1 MRSFGKFLRAILV
14 PLGWVCALLALGVPL
29 WFALAAFGTKW
40 EFIDLATGLG
50 WMTHTIG
57 RPLLVASLVAGGLSL
72 FLSLVHLI
80 ARRRFFG
87 AFLSPVLAVGIGVA
101 GLGWAWQ
108 IDRQRGA
115 QPLLLDVT
123 TDIENP
129 PHFTPSFAA
138 RRSAHHQA
146 LEYQGKLG
154 ADGRPLAAV
163 QADAY
168 PALATVHV
176 DRAPETVFADALRYA
191 HTHRWRVGTAS
202 ESAGMFEA
210 GTESFWYGL
219 RDDIVVR
226 VRDNGEGGSLVDIRS
241 LARQPIHD
249 LGRNARRVQA
259 FSAAIADDAR

>member
-29 WFALAAFGTKW
+29 WFALAAFGAKW

-57 RPLLVASLVAGGLSL
+57 RPLLYTSVAAGGLSL
-72 FLSLVHLI
+72 ILSLVHLI

-87 AFLSPVLAVGIGVA
+87 AFLSPLLAVVIGVA

-108 IDRQRGA
+108 IDRQRSA
-115 QPLLLDVT
+115 RPLLLDVT
-123 TDIENP
+123 TDLENP

-146 LEYQGKLG
+146 LDYAGKLG
-154 ADGRPLAAV
+154 ADGRSLAAV
-163 QADAY
+163 QAEAY

-176 DRAPETVFADALRYA
+176 DRAPEAVFADALRYA

-210 GTESFWYGL
+210 GTESVWYGL

-226 VRDNGEGGSLVDIRS
+226 VRDDGAGGSLVDIRS

-259 FSAAIADDAR
+259 FSTAIADDAR